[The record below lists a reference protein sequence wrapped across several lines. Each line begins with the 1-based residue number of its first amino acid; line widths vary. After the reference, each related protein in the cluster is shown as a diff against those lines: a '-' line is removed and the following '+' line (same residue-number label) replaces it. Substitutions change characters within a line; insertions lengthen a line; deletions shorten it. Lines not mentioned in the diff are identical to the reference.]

1 MKKLIAL
8 LLVLALGIGLV
19 ACGGTTPPPA
29 TEPAGTQPAGTEP
42 APTEPAAKKTIYVLT
57 PSPDH
62 GWTGAIGVA
71 AQEKVEALN
80 AEGKYEVIMQTFA
93 TADDQ
98 TKLIEDIIAKEHA
111 EGTVGVA
118 MLPAGNDVEAAIQ
131 QLIDAKIPYTAADR
145 IIPAVAPAA
154 VSNVKYDNIEIGA
167 AAAAYLVANGMKPGD
182 NVAVIEGDGSSADT
196 DRTKGFNEYL
206 LGNVEYAG
214 AKIETPWENLDSVAY
229 SGPTG
234 WNPANAQAWFESY
247 GKIAE
252 TKFIASWDDGLSCGI
267 FDALEGSSIDDATKA
282 KFLEAKPFITG
293 CGGSQAMYDIIAG
306 TSTAYT
312 CTASFGGVMSVTYP
326 PAMIQVTI
334 QALVD
339 YFDGAEVLQD
349 NTQSAEQVTKD
360 NVANYKGFE

>member
-8 LLVLALGIGLV
+8 LLALVMVLGLV
-19 ACGGTTPPPA
+19 ACTGGTEGEGGA
-29 TEPAGTQPAGTEP
+29 TAADG
-42 APTEPAAKKTIYVLT
+42 AKKTIYVLT

-71 AQEKVEALN
+71 AKEKVEALN
-80 AEGKYEVIMQTFA
+80 AEGKYEVILQTFEK
-93 TADDQ
+93 ADDQ
-98 TKLIEDIIAKEHA
+98 TKLIEDIIAKEHE

-118 MLPAGNDVEAAIQ
+118 MLPAGNDVEDAIQ
-131 QLIDAKIPYTAADR
+131 QLIDAGIPYTAADR
-145 IIPAVAPAA
+145 IIPAVAPKA

-167 AAAAYLVANGMKPGD
+167 AAASWLVANGLKEGD
-182 NVAVIEGDGSSADT
+182 YVAVIEGDGSSADT
-196 DRTKGFNEYL
+196 DRTKGFNDYL
-206 LGNVEYAG
+206 LGKVEYAG
-214 AKIETPWENLDSVAY
+214 KKIETPWASLDTVAY

-252 TKFIASWDDGLSCGI
+252 TKFIASWDDGLTCGI
-267 FDALEGSSIDDATKA
+267 FDALEGTAIDAETKA
-282 KFLEAKPFITG
+282 AFLEGKPFITG
-293 CGGSQAMYDIIAG
+293 CGGAQALYDIIAG
-306 TSTAYT
+306 TSDAYT

-339 YFDGAEVLQD
+339 YFDGKTVPQD
-349 NTQSAEQVTKD
+349 NTQSAECVTKD
-360 NVANYKGFE
+360 NVANYKGFA

>member
-8 LLVLALGIGLV
+8 LMALAMVVGLV
-19 ACGGTTPPPA
+19 ACGQKAPA
-29 TEPAGTQPAGTEP
+29 ADGGNDAADE
-42 APTEPAAKKTIYVLT
+42 AKKTIYVLT

-71 AQEKVEALN
+71 AEEKVKELN

-98 TKLIEDIIAKEHA
+98 TKLIEDIIAKEHE

-118 MLPAGNDVEAAIQ
+118 MLPAGNDVEGAIQ

-145 IIPAVAPAA
+145 IIPGVADAA

-167 AAAAYLVANGMKPGD
+167 AAAAWLVSNGLKEGD
-182 NVAVIEGDGSSADT
+182 LVAVIEGDGSSADT
-196 DRTKGFNEYL
+196 DRTKGFNDYL
-206 LGNVEYAG
+206 TGAVEYAG
-214 AKIETPWENLDSVAY
+214 AKIETPWTSLDSVSY

-234 WNPANAQAWFESY
+234 WNPANAQTWFENYLSDA
-247 GKIAE
+247 KNAE
-252 TKFIASWDDGLSCGI
+252 TKYIASWDDGLTCGI
-267 FDALEGSSIDDATKA
+267 FDAVEGSSIDDATKA
-282 KFLEAKPFITG
+282 KFLEGAPYITG
-293 CGGSQAMYDIIAG
+293 CGGAQALYDVIG
-306 TSTAYT
+306 GDYTAYPN
-312 CTASFGGVMSVTYP
+312 AEKFGGVMSVTYP

-334 QALVD
+334 QAMVD
-339 YFDGAEVLQD
+339 YFDGVDVVKD
-349 NTQSAEQVTKD
+349 NTQSAEQVHKD

>member
-1 MKKLIAL
+1 MWRHHSPPATEPK
-8 LLVLALGIGLV
+8 
-19 ACGGTTPPPA
+19 GTEPAGTEAPPA
-29 TEPAGTQPAGTEP
+29 TEPAEV
-42 APTEPAAKKTIYVLT
+42 KKTIYVLA

-252 TKFIASWDDGLSCGI
+252 TKFIASWDDGLSCGVFEALAGSAI
-267 FDALEGSSIDDATKA
+267 DADTKA
-282 KFLEAKPFITG
+282 AFLGNAPFITG
-293 CGGSQAMYDIIAG
+293 CGGSQTFYNTIAG
-306 TSTAYT
+306 DYSTYPVAE
-312 CTASFGGVMSVTYP
+312 SFGGIMSVTYP

-334 QALVD
+334 QAMVD
-339 YFDGAEVLQD
+339 HFDGKTVAQD
-349 NTQSAEQVTKD
+349 NTQSAECVDKN